1 MQTAQ
6 GSLVLVGVDTATPTV
21 HWNGAQVPFITG
33 IRVDW
38 EADEQRIKLKVSA
51 EDASHAE
58 LRAAGIAV
66 KLEGAHHG

>member
-6 GSLVLVGVDTATPTV
+6 GSFVLVGVDTATPTV
-21 HWNGAQVPFITG
+21 HWNGAQVPFVTG

-51 EDASHAE
+51 LDPLHDE
-58 LRAAGIAV
+58 LRLAGINV
-66 KLEGAHHG
+66 KLEGTHHG